1 MEKKTNNKQ
10 QDITLLGLGIVA
22 IILLNIASQYVF
34 HRFDLTS
41 EGRYTLAESTIEML
55 DSLDDGIYFEVYL
68 EGDFPQGASEYKRL
82 RDETQIMLEEFRA
95 YNPDNIQ
102 YNFVDPGE
110 QDDENARKAFQ
121 RQLAEK
127 GMYPHAESN
136 IDENGNQV
144 NQLLFPWAI
153 VRHGTTREIIIPLM
167 GSSSRPSEEAV
178 NNAIEGLE
186 YELSN
191 GIRKVRM
198 NIKPKVAVTQGHGE
212 ADSLEIADF
221 VKGLSEYYDVEFVP
235 FGPLLNTFRDTLQN
249 ATQIRNKYDALVMV
263 GPDSAFTTQELFILD
278 QFIIYGGKAMFLV
291 DATTAKM
298 DSIQMQG
305 SSMVLRRHY
314 GITETDPGL
323 EEVLYSYGAG
333 LKTEL
338 IEDLKCSKVQI
349 PVGQGQQMQF
359 VERDW
364 YYSPTILP
372 AEKHPIVL
380 NLDLIKFD
388 FVGSIDTITTSAPIK
403 KEILLK
409 SSNESN
415 IFRAPSELL
424 LMMSMYDRQ
433 PDEFNRPGMPV
444 AVLLEGP
451 FNSYFKQK
459 ILADEIVNSKEIGYI
474 KTGKPTKIIVISDG
488 DVASNPIRQGQAGP
502 LGIDRF
508 NRLNPAFYANKTFLL
523 NCMNYLLD
531 DQGLIS
537 VRSREVTLRMLDRT
551 KAREQR
557 AWWQAVNVGAPIF
570 SILLFGFFRMWSRK
584 RMYGSQHD
592 ASTVN
597 IMDYVLPLF
606 AAIAVYMI
614 TQSFIACGLSFI
626 VVLTAI
632 LWTKRR
638 TTKLMWSLLASAV
651 ANLAVWWWAKGV
663 IPINEPT
670 RGGILFIVL
679 IGGIL
684 SMVFFIRAMYLSRR
698 NQTN

>member
-1 MEKKTNNKQ
+1 MEKKASNKQ
-10 QDITLLGLGIVA
+10 QDLTLLGLGIVA
-22 IILLNIASQYVF
+22 IILLNVASQYIF

-55 DSLDDGIYFEVYL
+55 DSIDDGIYFEVYL
-68 EGDFPQGASEYKRL
+68 EGQFPQGTTEFKRL

-95 YNPDNIQ
+95 YNPDNID
-102 YNFVDPGE
+102 YSFVDPNAGA
-110 QDDENARKAFQ
+110 DENERKAFQ
-121 RQLAEK
+121 RQLFEK

-136 IDENGNQV
+136 VDESGAQV

-153 VRHGTTREIIIPLM
+153 VRYGSTREVIIPLM
-167 GSSSRPSEEAV
+167 GSSSLPNEQAV

-198 NIKPKVAVTQGHGE
+198 NIKPKIAITQGHGE
-212 ADSLEIADF
+212 ADSLEVADF

-249 ATQIRNKYDALVMV
+249 ATQIRNKYDALVMI

-278 QFIIYGGKAMFLV
+278 QFIIYGGKAMFMV

-305 SSMVLRRHY
+305 STMVLRRHY

-333 LKTEL
+333 LKSEL
-338 IEDLKCSKVQI
+338 IEDFKCSKVQI

-359 VERDW
+359 AERDW

-372 AEKHPIVL
+372 AEDHPIVR

-409 SSNESN
+409 SSDKSS

-433 PDEFNRPGMPV
+433 DAEFNRPGMPV

-459 ILADEIVNSKEIGYI
+459 ILPDEIVNSKEIGYI

-508 NRLNPAFYANKTFLL
+508 NRLNPSFYANKTFLL

-537 VRSREVTLRMLDRT
+537 VRSREVTLRLLDRT
-551 KAREQR
+551 KVREQR
-557 AWWQAVNVGAPIF
+557 SWWQAVNVGAPIF

-606 AAIAVYMI
+606 AGIAVYMI
-614 TQSFIACGLSFI
+614 TQSLIASVFTFF
-626 VVLTAI
+626 VVI
-632 LWTKRR
+632 NIIFWTKRK
-638 TTKLMWSLLASAV
+638 TNLLKWLLLGGAV
-651 ANLAVWWWAKGV
+651 LNLGVWWWARMEIPV
-663 IPINEPT
+663 IEPT
-670 RGGILFIVL
+670 RGSILT
-679 IGGIL
+679 IL
-684 SMVFFIRAMYLSRR
+684 LLAGLLSLGFFARALFLNRKKE
-698 NQTN
+698 TN

>member
-1 MEKKTNNKQ
+1 MKKNASNKQ
-10 QDITLLGLGIVA
+10 QDLTLLGLGIVA
-22 IILLNIASQYVF
+22 IILLNVASQYVF
-34 HRFDLTS
+34 HRFDLTN
-41 EGRYTLAESTIEML
+41 EGRYTLAESTVEML
-55 DSLDDGIYFEVYL
+55 DSIDDGIYFEVYL
-68 EGDFPQGASEYKRL
+68 EGQFPQGTSDFKRL

-95 YNPDNIQ
+95 YNPDNIE
-102 YNFVDPGE
+102 YSFVDPSANE
-110 QDDENARKAFQ
+110 DENARMQFQ
-121 RQLAEK
+121 QQLVDK

-136 IDENGNQV
+136 IDDNGMQV
-144 NQLLFPWAI
+144 NQLLFPWA
-153 VRHGTTREIIIPLM
+153 VARYRGREIVIPLM
-167 GSSSRPSEEAV
+167 GSSSLPNEKAV

-191 GIRKVRM
+191 GMRKARM
-198 NIKPKVAVTQGHGE
+198 DIKPKIAITQGHGE
-212 ADSLEIADF
+212 ADSLEVADF
-221 VKGLSEYYDVEFVP
+221 LKGLREYYEVEFVP
-235 FGPLLNTFRDTLQN
+235 FGAMLNTFRDTLQN
-249 ATQIRNKYDALVMV
+249 ATQIRNKYDALIMI

-278 QFIIYGGKAMFLV
+278 QFIIYGGKAMFMV

-305 SSMVLRRHY
+305 STMVLRRHY

-338 IEDLKCSKVQI
+338 VEDMKCSKVQI

-372 AEKHPIVL
+372 GENHPIVR

-388 FVGSIDTITTSAPIK
+388 FVGSIDTITTSAPIRK
-403 KEILLK
+403 DILLK
-409 SSNESN
+409 SSDKSN

-433 PDEFNRPGMPV
+433 DDEFKRPGQPV

-459 ILADEIVNSKEIGYI
+459 ILPDEIVNSKEIGYI
-474 KTGKPTKIIVISDG
+474 KTGKPSKIIVIADG
-488 DVASNPIRQGQAGP
+488 DVASNPIRQGEAGP

-508 NRLNPAFYANKTFLL
+508 NRLNPSFYANKVFLL
-523 NCMNYLLD
+523 NCVNYLLD

-537 VRSREVTLRMLDRT
+537 VRSREVTLRLLDRT
-551 KAREQR
+551 KAKDQR
-557 AWWQAVNVGAPIF
+557 SWWQAVNVGAPIF

-584 RMYGSQHD
+584 RMYGSQRD
-592 ASTVN
+592 ATAVN
-597 IMDYVLPLF
+597 IMDYVLPMF
-606 AAIAVYMI
+606 AGLAAYMI
-614 TQSFIACGLSFI
+614 TQSILAAVFSALSI
-626 VVLTAI
+626 LTVI
-632 LWTKRR
+632 FWTKRR
-638 TTKLMWSLLASAV
+638 TNLLMWSLLLGTI
-651 ANLAVWWWAKGV
+651 ANLSVWWWARGV
-663 IPINEPT
+663 IPVIEPT
-670 RGGILFIVL
+670 RGGILAILLLNAIVCA
-679 IGGIL
+679 
-684 SMVFFIRAMYLSRR
+684 VFFARALVLKRQ